1 MRILD
6 RNSMKALADV
16 GSIGLMNG
24 IAILI
29 GVGLGYALDR
39 AFGTYPLL
47 SFIFAL
53 FGLAAGIYES
63 ICILKKAAERADDD
77 DS

>member
-1 MRILD
+1 
-6 RNSMKALADV
+6 MKALADV

-63 ICILKKAAERADDD
+63 IAILKDAVKRSEEEDD
-77 DS
+77 